1 MSHTCEDCGDTFET
15 LTQLRLHDCSPS
27 NTSASPTDD
36 PVNSEQ
42 LDSLLADVENGDFDA
57 LHQAMATYE
66 TRQATAHE
74 QDNTDRYQE
83 VSRTYQ
89 EPLITTLDEATQA
102 NGWKFLAEFIDA
114 YHPTT
119 AEDFPHVTTI
129 IQNVTGRYLIRT
141 RVTEDVEAI
150 PVEALEY
157 FEAILDDVE
166 TEYGYI
172 KEGLHPYGW
181 GIGHPEHSVAD
192 RIHDHAAADIF
203 VVNPMLE
210 HAFYADQHTA
220 IDLLERIVDDDTIQ
234 HTIQHPSGELTE
246 VRHLLDAPAGAA
258 SDFWPTIPRY
268 WEWHKEL
275 EYDFQL
281 ADDVAQR
288 IRALVR
294 EHGIDEDLSE
304 DWEITDLTL

>member
-15 LTQLRLHDCSPS
+15 LTQLRLHDCSPP
-27 NTSASPTDD
+27 NTSLSTTDD
-36 PVNSEQ
+36 ATSIEQ
-42 LDSLLADVENGDFDA
+42 LDSLLDDVENGDLDA

-66 TRQATAHE
+66 TRQATAHA

-89 EPLITTLDEATQA
+89 EPLITALDEATRA
-102 NGWKFLAEFIDA
+102 NGREFLAEFIDA

-157 FEAILDDVE
+157 LEAILDDVE

-172 KEGLHPYGW
+172 KEGFHPYGW

-210 HAFYADQHTA
+210 HAFYADQHA
-220 IDLLERIVDDDTIQ
+220 AMDLLERIVDDNAIQ
-234 HTIQHPSGELTE
+234 HTIQHPGGELTE
-246 VRHLLDAPAGAA
+246 VRHLLDAPAGAV

-268 WEWHKEL
+268 WEWHEEL
-275 EYDFQL
+275 EYDFEL

-288 IRALVR
+288 IRAFAR
-294 EHGIDEDLSE
+294 EHGVDEDLPD
-304 DWEITDLTL
+304 DWGITDLTL